1 MFRSV
6 HNDYRVLITILIFFR
21 KAVKM
26 NDDKEQVSSQENV
39 GDIQPCCDGGSCCT
53 SESNSAGKSWKIV
66 VFIFIVLAAGVVLA
80 RSFIRKSDSVTEQ
93 GSFAT
98 IQPEAK
104 LDTPLPQIAEA
115 AKQGLTASKG
125 DTVTPAVAN
134 EKTEEDVSDKASLAL
149 WGSELDSLASLN
161 KAATDIDAVFVL
173 LVAED
178 QQNIQTITNE
188 IEAAAKK
195 IQAGGIRIS
204 AFRLK
209 QSAPNYSNLT
219 KQLSA
224 PCVLAMVK
232 GGGLSGVSADQIT
245 ETKLVQAFV
254 AASRPSSG
262 CCPPGSGAS
271 CP

>member
-1 MFRSV
+1 
-6 HNDYRVLITILIFFR
+6 
-21 KAVKM
+21 M
-26 NDDKEQVSSQENV
+26 NDDKEQVNSQQTE
-39 GDIQPCCDGGSCCT
+39 GDPQPCCDGGSCCP
-53 SESNSAGKSWKIV
+53 SGSDGAGKNWKMV
-66 VFIFIVLAAGVVLA
+66 VFILIVIAAGVVLA
-80 RSFIRKSDSVTEQ
+80 RSIIRKSDSETEQ
-93 GSFAT
+93 RQGMFAT
-98 IQPEAK
+98 IQPEFIQ
-104 LDTPLPQIAEA
+104 DIPSPLKAEA
-115 AKQGLTASKG
+115 TTQDLTASRG
-125 DTVTPAVAN
+125 NTATPAVAN
-134 EKTEEDVSDKASLAL
+134 GKTEGDVSDKVSLVL

-161 KAATDIDAVFVL
+161 KAAADIDAVFVL
-173 LVAED
+173 LAAED
-178 QQNIQTITNE
+178 QQDIQTITNE

-195 IQAGGIRIS
+195 IQAGGISIS

-209 QSAPNYSNLT
+209 QSAPNYANLT

-254 AASRPSSG
+254 TASRPSSG

>member
-1 MFRSV
+1 
-6 HNDYRVLITILIFFR
+6 
-21 KAVKM
+21 M
-26 NDDKEQVSSQENV
+26 NDDKEQAGSQQSE
-39 GDIQPCCDGGSCCT
+39 GDFQPCCDEGSCC
-53 SESNSAGKSWKIV
+53 SPASSSSKSWKMV
-66 VFIFIVLAAGVVLA
+66 VFILIVIAAGTVLA
-80 RSFIRKSDSVTEQ
+80 RSLIRKSDSVTEQ
-93 GSFAT
+93 GTFAA
-98 IQPEAK
+98 IQPEVK
-104 LDTPLPQIAEA
+104 LDTPLPQITEV
-115 AKQGLTASKG
+115 AKQGPTASKG
-125 DTVTPAVAN
+125 DTATPAVAN

-161 KAATDIDAVFVL
+161 KAAADIDAVFVL
-173 LVAED
+173 LAAED
-178 QQNIQTITNE
+178 QQDIQTITNE

-209 QSAPNYSNLT
+209 QSAANYANLT

-232 GGGLSGVSADQIT
+232 GGGLSGVSADHIT

-254 AASRPSSG
+254 TASRPSSG

>member
-1 MFRSV
+1 MFRNV
-6 HNDYRVLITILIFFR
+6 RNDCRILIAILISYR
-21 KAVKM
+21 KDVKM
-26 NDDKEQVSSQENV
+26 NDDEEHVSSQENSS
-39 GDIQPCCDGGSCCT
+39 DPQPCCDGGSCC
-53 SESNSAGKSWKIV
+53 SANSDSAGKNWKIV

-93 GSFAT
+93 GTFAT
-98 IQPEAK
+98 IQPEVK
-104 LDTPLPQIAEA
+104 LDTQIAEA

-161 KAATDIDAVFVL
+161 KAAADIDAVFVL
-173 LVAED
+173 LAADD
-178 QQNIQTITNE
+178 QESNQTIIKQ
-188 IEAAAKK
+188 IEAAAQK
-195 IQAGGIRIS
+195 IKAGGIRIS

-209 QSAPNYSNLT
+209 QSAPNYANFT
-219 KQLSA
+219 KQLST
-224 PCVLAMVK
+224 PCVIAMVK

>member
-1 MFRSV
+1 
-6 HNDYRVLITILIFFR
+6 
-21 KAVKM
+21 M
-26 NDDKEQVSSQENV
+26 NDDKEQVSSKENA
-39 GDIQPCCDGGSCCT
+39 GDFQPCCEGGSCCP

-66 VFIFIVLAAGVVLA
+66 VFIIIVLAAGVVLA

-93 GSFAT
+93 GTFVA
-98 IQPEAK
+98 IQSEVK

-115 AKQGLTASKG
+115 AKQGPTASKG

-161 KAATDIDAVFVL
+161 KAAADIDAVFVL
-173 LVAED
+173 LAADD
-178 QQNIQTITNE
+178 QESNQTIIKQ
-188 IEAAAKK
+188 IEAAAQK
-195 IQAGGIRIS
+195 IKAGGIRIS

-209 QSAPNYSNLT
+209 QSAPNYANFT
-219 KQLSA
+219 KQLST
-224 PCVLAMVK
+224 PCVIAMVK